1 MSPFMTGCSGEN
13 QAKIK
18 TTNEAAKSE
27 EQCEAPSNDISNSQE
42 KNQDQKLSN
51 ELEQNHVTM
60 L

>member
-1 MSPFMTGCSGEN
+1 MSPYMNGCSGEN
-13 QAKIK
+13 QAKIQ

-27 EQCEAPSNDISNSQE
+27 EHSEAPSNDISNSQE

-51 ELEQNHVTM
+51 ELVQNHVTM